1 MSTAILDCRP
11 ENFSSLSA
19 ADQSRFADAARVEAE
34 IATISGHI
42 FIVSDFEDI
51 KGVGVATTN
60 DEVEDTIRG
69 FIADP
74 ESAKAC
80 FVGGLRNIVR
90 YRDPTGKKIDDLYKN
105 GGKEWDD
112 FLADLKL
119 YYCARA
125 VLQKR
130 PIPINHTKQEHRNRI
145 IPQGI
150 SQWESMDD
158 LPTCDSLPDGVG
170 VVNQTRSPDVV
181 PATIVE
187 EDEDSNDEMTQAE
200 AAEYNASC
208 CVECGEV
215 KEKDCV
221 CEK

>member
-1 MSTAILDCRP
+1 MSTAILDFDCRP
-11 ENFSSLSA
+11 ENYSSLSA
-19 ADQSRFADAARVEAE
+19 AEQRRFADAAQVEAE
-34 IATISGHI
+34 VATISGHI

-51 KGVGVATTN
+51 KGVAVATTN

-90 YRDPTGKKIDDLYKN
+90 YRDPTGKKIDKLYKK
-105 GGKEWDD
+105 GGKDWDN

-130 PIPINHTKQEHRNRI
+130 PIPINQTKQEHRNRI
-145 IPQGI
+145 IPEGTN
-150 SQWESMDD
+150 QWESFDD
-158 LPTCDSLPDGVG
+158 LPTCDSLPDAVA
-170 VVNQTRSPDVV
+170 VVNQNPDVV
-181 PATIVE
+181 SATIVE
-187 EDEDSNDEMTQAE
+187 EEEEEDSNDEMDQFEFAE
-200 AAEYNASC
+200 WNKNNPLDDYN
-208 CVECGEV
+208 
-215 KEKDCV
+215 
-221 CEK
+221 